1 MVLFCEDDTKSKVP
15 SEITPPLPKTYS
27 ELLEE
32 NYSCIFL
39 KELKTPLEILPRLKI
54 NQTNKYKHNEF
65 QTNYYVV
72 PIGIETLGSIGP
84 HALDFIKDIGHRITE
99 STGEKKSTS

>member
-1 MVLFCEDDTKSKVP
+1 M
-15 SEITPPLPKTYS
+15 
-27 ELLEE
+27 
-32 NYSCIFL
+32 
-39 KELKTPLEILPRLKI
+39 KTPLEILPRLKI
-54 NQTNKYKHNEF
+54 NQTSKYKHNEF

-99 STGEKKSTS
+99 STGEKKSTSYTANVLSAEITDECLQTKSKDNLQ